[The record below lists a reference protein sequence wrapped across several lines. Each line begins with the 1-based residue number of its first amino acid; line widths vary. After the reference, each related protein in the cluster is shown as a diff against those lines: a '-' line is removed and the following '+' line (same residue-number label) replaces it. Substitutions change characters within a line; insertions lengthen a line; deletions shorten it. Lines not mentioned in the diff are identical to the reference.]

1 MSGPSADS
9 IALHDFHDLYVSLLD
24 LGVKELELAVQFGIV
39 RKAPFEEVAVWIED
53 SHGAVPKHEG
63 EVVHHERDG
72 LNGGSLALVTIDL
85 LEADGECSDQIAMG
99 FRRHDLLLGHR
110 KLRRL
115 RISRLGH
122 FWLLFAELRQVLH
135 SDLGVDRLCLGHD
148 FSRCCQRLGDLW
160 QKLV

>member
-1 MSGPSADS
+1 
-9 IALHDFHDLYVSLLD
+9 
-24 LGVKELELAVQFGIV
+24 
-39 RKAPFEEVAVWIED
+39 
-53 SHGAVPKHEG
+53 
-63 EVVHHERDG
+63 
-72 LNGGSLALVTIDL
+72 
-85 LEADGECSDQIAMG
+85 MG